1 MATDLQILLQK
12 FNNFKVYIKTVSTN
26 QEVLKDYEIMT
37 DNEFLLFGL
46 GFLIPNKNKLDMVN
60 NQLCQKL
67 NIVNVNHR
75 EKISRYIDC
84 FIEYLEQLNDPNIL
98 KDTVISLAK
107 EKGIPIPTEPIDI
120 PKQ

>member
-26 QEVLKDYEIMT
+26 QEILKDYEIMT

-60 NQLCQKL
+60 NQLL
-67 NIVNVNHR
+67 M
-75 EKISRYIDC
+75 
-84 FIEYLEQLNDPNIL
+84 
-98 KDTVISLAK
+98 
-107 EKGIPIPTEPIDI
+107 PTI
-120 PKQ
+120 KRK

>member
-1 MATDLQILLQK
+1 MSTDLQILLQK

-26 QEVLKDYEIMT
+26 QEVLQNYQTMT
-37 DNEFLLFGL
+37 DNEFLIFGL

-67 NIVNVNHR
+67 NIVNATHK

-120 PKQ
+120 PKN